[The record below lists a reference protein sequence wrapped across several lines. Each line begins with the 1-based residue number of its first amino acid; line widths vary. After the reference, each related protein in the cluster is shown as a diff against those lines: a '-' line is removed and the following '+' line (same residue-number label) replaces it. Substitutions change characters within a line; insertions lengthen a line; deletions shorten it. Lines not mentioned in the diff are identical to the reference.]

1 MLKSFTRL
9 LCVMTVFVL
18 FSGCNQPPAPS
29 TPTTEPPAAALL
41 PKLPGYVTVEGQTIT
56 SFIGT
61 LSGGA
66 ALLTGNPDLA
76 ATITAIDGIIS
87 CYQQVG
93 AVRARVYSNQ
103 ATPLSAGTVAI
114 GDRNA
119 LLDPANLFRCVA
131 PNIGYR
137 AESLTIKPCAASYT
151 LSRGG
156 NDFYI
161 LYAGTTQEICQA
173 FCTHLEGCT
182 AHKP

>member
-1 MLKSFTRL
+1 MFKTG
-9 LCVMTVFVL
+9 TKL
-18 FSGCNQPPAPS
+18 FLAIAILALFGGCNQPPAPS

-41 PKLPGYVTVEGQTIT
+41 PTLSGYTEVEGQTLT
-56 SFIGT
+56 SFIGK
-61 LSGGA
+61 LSEGA
-66 ALLTGNPDLA
+66 ALLAGNPELA
-76 ATITAIDGIIS
+76 ATIAAVDGITG
-87 CYQQVG
+87 CYQQIG

-103 ATPLSAGTVAI
+103 ASPLSAGTVAI

-137 AESLTIKPCAASYT
+137 AESLTIKPCTASYT

-161 LYAGTTQEICQA
+161 LYAGTTPQVCQA